1 MNRFPRVLGVRY
13 GYDPDQVDA
22 LIRRIESTLGR
33 GAPTGDPITADE
45 IRGSRFRVKLG
56 GYNETAVDYA
66 LDAFI
71 VAVETL
77 TAGRRS
83 AADLAGAGDGPRAGT
98 AAEPPDGP
106 ETASAVPSAQVVS
119 VGDPSAVESVP
130 AVSAE
135 GPSAADVPAV
145 PSVPP
150 ARPVVEAEVVTAA
163 SAGDPSEVGGVPAVP
178 PVVEAEVVTAVSAGD
193 PPEVEVVPAAVRPT
207 VQDSGQGSGS
217 GGEQRP
223 ERRPGGEGNGGPPA
237 RGDGDPVL
245 SGEEEAARIERVAFR
260 SGRLGMGYDEEE
272 VDLFLD
278 RVAATLRG
286 TTDQPVTPDD
296 VREARFSTVVF
307 RPGYAV
313 SQVDD
318 FLHDLVDV
326 VERHLGR

>member
-22 LIRRIESTLGR
+22 LIHRIESTLGR
-33 GAPTGDPITADE
+33 GAPTDAPITADE
-45 IRGSRFRVKLG
+45 IREARFRVKLG

-77 TAGRRS
+77 AAGERAVEKRAVEARTAGHHP
-83 AADLAGAGDGPRAGT
+83 AEVPAGAGNGPRDGT
-98 AAEPPDGP
+98 PDEQEAAVTPP
-106 ETASAVPSAQVVS
+106 
-119 VGDPSAVESVP
+119 
-130 AVSAE
+130 VSA
-135 GPSAADVPAV
+135 A
-145 PSVPP
+145 VPP
-150 ARPVVEAEVVTAA
+150 APPAPPAVEEAATAA
-163 SAGDPSEVGGVPAVP
+163 PAVQ
-178 PVVEAEVVTAVSAGD
+178 D
-193 PPEVEVVPAAVRPT
+193 PERARTQDPERDQ
-207 VQDSGQGSGS
+207 VQGP
-217 GGEQRP
+217 EQDRAQDPERARTQAP
-223 ERRPGGEGNGGPPA
+223 ERRPGAGEDGGPGGP
-237 RGDGDPVL
+237 GGGEPVL

-260 SGRLGMGYDEEE
+260 AGRLGMGYDEGE
-272 VDLFLD
+272 VDVFLD

-318 FLHDLVDV
+318 FLHELVGV

>member
-22 LIRRIESTLGR
+22 LIHRIESTLGR
-33 GAPTGDPITADE
+33 GAPTDAPITADE
-45 IRGSRFRVKLG
+45 IREARFRVKLG

-77 TAGRRS
+77 AAGERAVEARTAGHH
-83 AADLAGAGDGPRAGT
+83 P
-98 AAEPPDGP
+98 AEVPAEAENGPPDGTP
-106 ETASAVPSAQVVS
+106 DEQEAAVAPPVSAAAPPAPPAPPAVEETATAA
-119 VGDPSAVESVP
+119 P
-130 AVSAE
+130 AVQDPERARTQDPE
-135 GPSAADVPAV
+135 RGPEQDRVQ
-145 PSVPP
+145 
-150 ARPVVEAEVVTAA
+150 
-163 SAGDPSEVGGVPAVP
+163 G
-178 PVVEAEVVTAVSAGD
+178 
-193 PPEVEVVPAAVRPT
+193 PERDRT
-207 VQDSGQGSGS
+207 RD
-217 GGEQRP
+217 P
-223 ERRPGGEGNGGPPA
+223 ERRPGVEGDGGPGGP
-237 RGDGDPVL
+237 GGGEPVL

-260 SGRLGMGYDEEE
+260 AGRLGMGYDEGE
-272 VDLFLD
+272 VDVFLD

-318 FLHDLVDV
+318 FLHELVGV

>member
-1 MNRFPRVLGVRY
+1 LNRFPRVLGVRY

-22 LIRRIESTLGR
+22 LILRIESTLGR
-33 GAPTGDPITADE
+33 GAPTDDPITADE
-45 IRGSRFRVKLG
+45 IRDARFRTKLG

-77 TAGRRS
+77 TAGRR
-83 AADLAGAGDGPRAGT
+83 AVEARTAGHRPAEALPGAGNGPRTGT
-98 AAEPPDGP
+98 AAEPPNEP
-106 ETASAVPSAQVVS
+106 ETAAVPPVQ
-119 VGDPSAVESVP
+119 
-130 AVSAE
+130 
-135 GPSAADVPAV
+135 AAAP
-145 PSVPP
+145 VPP
-150 ARPVVEAEVVTAA
+150 AADAVPAAEDA
-163 SAGDPSEVGGVPAVP
+163 PAVP
-178 PVVEAEVVTAVSAGD
+178 PAVDAVLPAVD
-193 PPEVEVVPAAVRPT
+193 AVPPAA
-207 VQDSGQGSGS
+207 DA
-217 GGEQRP
+217 GE
-223 ERRPGGEGNGGPPA
+223 A
-237 RGDGDPVL
+237 
-245 SGEEEAARIERVAFR
+245 EEEAARIERVAFR
-260 SGRLGMGYDEEE
+260 AGRLGMGYAEEE

>member
-22 LIRRIESTLGR
+22 LIHRIESTLGR
-33 GAPTGDPITADE
+33 SAPTDAPITADE
-45 IRGSRFRVKLG
+45 IREARFRVKLG

-77 TAGRRS
+77 AAGERAVEKRAVEARTAGHHPAEVPAEAENGPRDGTPDEQEAAVAPPVS
-83 AADLAGAGDGPRAGT
+83 AA
-98 AAEPPDGP
+98 
-106 ETASAVPSAQVVS
+106 
-119 VGDPSAVESVP
+119 
-130 AVSAE
+130 
-135 GPSAADVPAV
+135 
-145 PSVPP
+145 VPP
-150 ARPVVEAEVVTAA
+150 APPAVEEAATAA
-163 SAGDPSEVGGVPAVP
+163 PAVQ
-178 PVVEAEVVTAVSAGD
+178 D
-193 PPEVEVVPAAVRPT
+193 PERARAQDPERARAQDPERGPERDQVQGPERERMQGPEQDRP
-207 VQDSGQGSGS
+207 QA
-217 GGEQRP
+217 P
-223 ERRPGGEGNGGPPA
+223 ERRPGAGEDGGPGGP
-237 RGDGDPVL
+237 GGGEPVL

-260 SGRLGMGYDEEE
+260 AGRLGMGYDEGE
-272 VDLFLD
+272 VDVFLD

-318 FLHDLVDV
+318 FLHELVGV